1 MMGWIETYLVA
12 LLDISKEMAPYL
24 LLGFLLAGV
33 MKVFLPQNFVNKYMG
48 HGNRWSVMNA
58 ALIGVPLPLCSCGV
72 IPTGISFYKNGAGKG
87 ASVSFLVSTPQTGFD
102 SILITYSLL
111 GLPFALLR
119 PVIAFITGIFSGFIT
134 DAATKKEALE
144 PPKKVQAASYESGR
158 KWGRLFHYALEEFL
172 MDIAKWLIIGLLL
185 AALISVVVPDEFFM
199 NYLSSSWVS
208 MLVILVVS
216 MPLYI
221 CATASVPIA
230 AALMLKGLSPGAAL
244 VLLMAGPATN
254 AATMTV
260 IKQTMGTRTLIV
272 YLLTITSGALLS
284 GFIID
289 TFLPASWFVLPAE
302 MVHGQHH
309 ILPEWLHIGSAVLLL
324 LAVLRGFLKPV
335 YNRIKRK
342 FNTQQMEKQV
352 FKVEGMGCKMCSDK
366 IESGL
371 KSFESVKFASADH
384 VSGDVIVE
392 GEKLEEQVLKSKI
405 SELGYKV
412 V

>member
-1 MMGWIETYLVA
+1 MLGWIERYLDA
-12 LLDISKEMAPYL
+12 LLDISLEMAPYL

-48 HGNRWSVMNA
+48 IGNRWSVMNA

-119 PVIAFITGIFSGFIT
+119 PVIAFVTGVFSGLLT
-134 DAATKKEALE
+134 DAATKKEATELE
-144 PPKKVQAASYESGR
+144 KKVTTASYESGR
-158 KWGRLFHYALEEFL
+158 RWGRLFHYALEEFL

-185 AALISVVVPDEFFM
+185 AALITVVIPDEFFM
-199 NYLSSSWVS
+199 NYLSSSWLS

-272 YLLTITSGALLS
+272 YLVSIISGALIS
-284 GFIID
+284 GFFID
-289 TFLPASWFVLPAE
+289 AFLPASWFILPAE
-302 MVHGQHH
+302 MVQGHHH
-309 ILPEWLHIGSAVLLL
+309 ILPHWLHVSTALILL
-324 LAVLRGFLKPV
+324 LAVLRGYLKPI
-335 YNRIKRK
+335 YQKIIRK
-342 FNTQQMEKQV
+342 INTKEMEKQIL
-352 FKVEGMGCKMCSDK
+352 KVEGMGCKMCSDK

-371 KSFESVKFASADH
+371 KSFDSVKFASADH
-384 VSGDVIVE
+384 VSGDVVVE
-392 GEKLEEQVLKSKI
+392 GEKLQMDALKSKI
-405 SELGYKV
+405 NELGYKV

>member
-1 MMGWIETYLVA
+1 MLGWIVRYFEA
-12 LLDISKEMAPYL
+12 LLDISMEMAPYL

-48 HGNRWSVMNA
+48 KGNRWSVINA

-102 SILITYSLL
+102 SIMITYSLL

-119 PVIAFITGIFSGFIT
+119 PVIAFITGIFSGLVT
-134 DAATKKEALE
+134 DAVTRKDVVE
-144 PPKKVQAASYESGR
+144 PQQKVMAHSYENGH
-158 KWGRLFHYALEEFL
+158 KWGKLLHYALEEFL
-172 MDIAKWLIIGLLL
+172 MDIAKWLIIGLML
-185 AALISVVVPDEFFM
+185 AALITVVVPDEFFM
-199 NYLSSSWVS
+199 NYLNNSWIS

-260 IKQTMGTRTLIV
+260 IKQTMGTKTLFV
-272 YLLTITSGALLS
+272 YLATIISGALVS

-289 TFLPASWFVLPAE
+289 TFLPVSWFMLPAE
-302 MVHGQHH
+302 LLQGQHH
-309 ILPEWLHIGSAVLLL
+309 ILPEWLHISAAVVLLGS
-324 LAVLRGFLKPV
+324 VLRGYFLPV
-335 YNRIKRK
+335 YRNIKK
-342 FNTQQMEKQV
+342 KLNSQEMEKQV

-366 IESGL
+366 IETGL
-371 KSFESVKFASADH
+371 RSFENVTFASANH
-384 VSGDVIVE
+384 VSGDVVIE
-392 GEKLEEQVLKSKI
+392 GQELDVDVLKHKI
-405 SELGYKV
+405 SDLGYKV
-412 V
+412 I

>member
-1 MMGWIETYLVA
+1 MIAWILKYFEA
-12 LLDISKEMAPYL
+12 LLDISVEMAPYL
-24 LLGFLLAGV
+24 LLGFLLAGA

-48 HGNRWSVMNA
+48 KGNRWSVMNA

-102 SILITYSLL
+102 SIMITYSLL

-119 PVIAFITGIFSGFIT
+119 PVIAFVTGIFSGLVT
-134 DAATKKEALE
+134 DAVTHRDAVE
-144 PPKKVQAASYESGR
+144 PMQKVAAHSYETGR

-172 MDIAKWLIIGLLL
+172 MDIAKWLIIGLML
-185 AALISVVVPDEFFM
+185 AALITVVVPDEFFM
-199 NYLSSSWVS
+199 NYLNSSLIS
-208 MLVILVVS
+208 MLVILAVS

-260 IKQTMGTRTLIV
+260 IKQTMGTKTLIV
-272 YLLTITSGALLS
+272 YLATIISGALLS

-302 MVHGQHH
+302 MLHGHHH
-309 ILPEWLHIGSAVLLL
+309 ILPEWLHVAAALVLLL
-324 LAVLRGFLKPV
+324 SVLRGYLKPV
-335 YNRIKRK
+335 YLNLKRK
-342 FNTQQMEKQV
+342 LNTKIMEKQV

-366 IESGL
+366 IETGL
-371 KSFESVKFASADH
+371 RSFENVSFASADH
-384 VSGDVIVE
+384 VSGDVVVE
-392 GEKLEEQVLKSKI
+392 GDKLESDLIKSKI
-405 SELGYKV
+405 SDLGYKV